1 MFLTLA
7 LRKVGDLWSLLVLRE
22 LLDGPR
28 RFSEVQTAIPRISG
42 RCLSRVLAK
51 LQDEGVIRRTV
62 TSARPPQVIY
72 TLIHHKDTA
81 LRNAISALT
90 EWGKNQ

>member
-1 MFLTLA
+1 MFLTIA

-42 RCLSRVLAK
+42 RSLSRVLAK
-51 LQDEGVIRRTV
+51 LQEEGVIRRTV
-62 TSARPPQVIY
+62 TSARPPHVIY
-72 TLIHHKDTA
+72 TLIHKDTA
-81 LRNAISALT
+81 LRNVISALA